1 MVLECIQP
9 RKLPFRVPPQRPF
22 IAVPIIDI
30 NFDVAGASAAR
41 RNENTAR
48 VAADLGSGGGEGA
61 VCEADVEEAGDL
73 EGDC

>member
-1 MVLECIQP
+1 MPV
-9 RKLPFRVPPQRPF
+9 
-22 IAVPIIDI
+22 IDI

-61 VCEADVEEAGDL
+61 VFEADVEEAGGL